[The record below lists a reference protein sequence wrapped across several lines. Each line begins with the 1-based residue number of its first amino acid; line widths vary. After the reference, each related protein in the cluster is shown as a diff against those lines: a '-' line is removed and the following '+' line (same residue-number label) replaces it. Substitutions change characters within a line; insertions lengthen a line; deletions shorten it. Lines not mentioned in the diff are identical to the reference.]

1 MLANLMFQRGE
12 IEQALHHFK
21 QLFAK
26 KPGILQ
32 KVLSEDFQLIKIK
45 F

>member
-1 MLANLMFQRGE
+1 MFQRGE

-26 KPGILQ
+26 KPGNIFLLD
-32 KVLSEDFQLIKIK
+32 KNSYFINSFFRSL
-45 F
+45 